1 MAETSDFRNGM
12 IIRLDGQLY
21 SIVEFQHVKPGKGGA
36 FVRTKL
42 KHIPEGYVVDKTF
55 RAGEKVE
62 EVRVER
68 REFQYLYNTN
78 DIYYVM
84 DLETYEQ
91 VPIQRSLIEEHLPY
105 IKENMNITLLMEDN
119 KPVAVRLPYFVELAV
134 ADTEPGIKG
143 DTAQGGTKNAK
154 LETGVK
160 VSVPLFIEKGDI
172 LKIDTRDGSYI
183 ERVRK

>member
-1 MAETSDFRNGM
+1 M
-12 IIRLDGQLY
+12 ILRLDDDLF

-62 EVRVER
+62 EVRVDR

-78 DIYYVM
+78 DLYYLM
-84 DLETYEQ
+84 DTETYEQ
-91 VPIQRSLIEEHLPY
+91 IPLSRSLIEEVLPY
-105 IKENMNITLLMEDN
+105 IKENMIITVLMEED
-119 KPVAVRLPYFVELAV
+119 KPVAVRLPYFVELEV
-134 ADTEPGIKG
+134 RETEPGIKG
-143 DTAQGGTKNAK
+143 DTAQGGSKNAV
-154 LETGVK
+154 LETGTS
-160 VSVPLFIEKGDI
+160 VSVPLFIEKGDV

-183 ERVRK
+183 ERVKK